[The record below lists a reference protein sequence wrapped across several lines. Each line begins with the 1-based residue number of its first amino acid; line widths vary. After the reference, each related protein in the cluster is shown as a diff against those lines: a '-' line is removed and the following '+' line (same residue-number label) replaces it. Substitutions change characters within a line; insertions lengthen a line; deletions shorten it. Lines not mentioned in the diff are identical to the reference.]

1 MHESDAICAIT
12 DFLDAMCVEKD
23 QHLRETPRRFVS
35 AFKEYLSGYNQS
47 FETLGIVT
55 QFDNGGYDE
64 IILEKSIPF
73 YSICAH
79 HMVPFFGTAAIGY
92 IPSGKIIGLSKLPR
106 ILDMFAKRL
115 QVQEQLTMQV
125 AHCIQGHLC
134 PAGVGVIIE
143 AEHLCMA
150 CRGIK
155 KPGVKTI
162 TSYMLGV
169 FRDDPASRAEF
180 MSLIRG

>member
-1 MHESDAICAIT
+1 MFRSIELGVVIRIWIIIGERAGLVWSVLRLSRLPVVRILRGILMHESDAICAIT

-79 HMVPFFGTAAIGY
+79 
-92 IPSGKIIGLSKLPR
+92 
-106 ILDMFAKRL
+106 
-115 QVQEQLTMQV
+115 
-125 AHCIQGHLC
+125 
-134 PAGVGVIIE
+134 
-143 AEHLCMA
+143 
-150 CRGIK
+150 
-155 KPGVKTI
+155 
-162 TSYMLGV
+162 
-169 FRDDPASRAEF
+169 
-180 MSLIRG
+180 